1 MSKNYKEGAE
11 KVARVGYAMQGA
23 GDLILS
29 LGSISTGYMGAM
41 SFLKEHVQGLLLLA
55 LCSLAAAVV
64 YLIFDAG
71 KKDLAPFVISLIF
84 GKKDRIT
91 ASEKMPWFFHLFA
104 FIALALMV
112 GGSLFANLVITPEVA
127 TKVTGDGT
135 EQASVYSAAIQS
147 TNKTYEGDRAIYDQ
161 SVTEAQKAVSVIEA
175 DAQKAVSVSVSSE
188 LTRLARG
195 GNQWAKNEIHK
206 AETAARNRYAGQL
219 RRANKVLEQAKADR
233 AAFISSQGTKVT
245 TTIGALTGQLQ
256 TGNALLLSKYDRYTG
271 LLNWLM
277 VCAAIMFL
285 LGTSLYVVYED
296 RTGSTVSEDVS
307 MSKLASKVWGKVY
320 GGSIRAIDSAIDR
333 KKNGNNMQF
342 AMSGA
347 STPGPTP
354 APSRPTPESVAAAS
368 ASFMSAKQVTENLRQ
383 KSEEAGHCVGGQCD
397 LPDRK
402 TDRDRKTETETEKR
416 TETETE
422 PDRTQKTTEQTDGV
436 GVESYPD
443 HNDVE
448 GMKAFIKRIRSAYT
462 YAKQSGSTKR
472 DEEIKEGLKFL
483 GHNGYDVTP
492 RPDGRLT
499 ITKYKGTVEKENGE
513 DLHTHGIW
521 EVENE

>member
-29 LGSISTGYMGAM
+29 LGSIATGYMGAM
-41 SFLKEHVQGLLLLA
+41 SYLKEHVQGLLLLA
-55 LCSLAAAVV
+55 LCSLAAVFV

-147 TNKTYEGDRAIYDQ
+147 TNKTYEGDRGIYDQ

-233 AAFISSQGTKVT
+233 AAFISSHGTKVT

-347 STPGPTP
+347 SAPGPTP
-354 APSRPTPESVAAAS
+354 APSRPTPESVAADS
-368 ASFMSAKQVTENLRQ
+368 ASFLSARQVTENLRRR
-383 KSEEAGHCVGGQCD
+383 SEESGHCVGGQCNI
-397 LPDRK
+397 PDRNTERQNTERQK
-402 TDRDRKTETETEKR
+402 DRKTETQ
-416 TETETE
+416 
-422 PDRTQKTTEQTDGV
+422 DRTDRNTEQTEYTGGV
-436 GVESYPD
+436 GVVVTYPD
-443 HNDVE
+443 ASNQDDVR
-448 GMKAFIKRIRSAYT
+448 AFIKRFRAWADYNPEDKRVPKAVDWLKSNWYQVEEKSAGKY
-462 YAKQSGSTKR
+462 R
-472 DEEIKEGLKFL
+472 
-483 GHNGYDVTP
+483 V
-492 RPDGRLT
+492 
-499 ITKYKGTVEKENGE
+499 TKYKATNNGDGAIVHE
-513 DLHTHGIW
+513 WDVLSSDA
-521 EVENE
+521 E

>member
-1 MSKNYKEGAE
+1 MSKNYQEGAE

-29 LGSISTGYMGAM
+29 LGSIATGYMGAM
-41 SFLKEHVQGLLLLA
+41 SYLKEHVQGLLLLG
-55 LCSLAAAVV
+55 LCSLAAVFV

-127 TKVTGDGT
+127 TKVTGDGA
-135 EQASVYSAAIQS
+135 EQTSAYSAAIQS

-175 DAQKAVSVSVSSE
+175 EAQKAVSVSVSSE

-206 AETAARNRYAGQL
+206 AENAARNRYAGQL
-219 RRANKVLEQAKADR
+219 RRANKALEQAKAER
-233 AAFISSQGTKVT
+233 AAFIASQGTKVT
-245 TTIGALTGQLQ
+245 ATVGALTGQLQ
-256 TGNALLLSKYDRYTG
+256 TGNDLLLSKYDRYTG

-354 APSRPTPESVAAAS
+354 SRPTPQSVAAAS
-368 ASFMSAKQVTENLRQ
+368 ASFVSARQVTENLRQ
-383 KSEEAGHCVGGQCD
+383 KSEEAGHCVGGVCD
-397 LPDRK
+397 ITDRK

-416 TETETE
+416 TETDT
-422 PDRTQKTTEQTDGV
+422 DRTQKTTEQTDGV
-436 GVESYPD
+436 GAGAYPD
-443 HNDVE
+443 PSDSEAMSTFV
-448 GMKAFIKRIRSAYT
+448 KRVRGWHT
-462 YAKQSGSTKR
+462 YAREKGHPTDTPK
-472 DEEIKEGLKFL
+472 IMGGIAFL
-483 GHNGYDVTP
+483 EANKYAVIP
-492 RPDGRLT
+492 RPDGG
-499 ITKYKGTVEKENGE
+499 ITVTRYKGQIEKENGE

-521 EVENE
+521 EVVNE

>member
-1 MSKNYKEGAE
+1 MKNYKEGAE

-29 LGSISTGYMGAM
+29 LGSIATGYMGAM
-41 SFLKEHVQGLLLLA
+41 SYLKEHVQGLLLLG
-55 LCSLAAAVV
+55 LCSIAAVFV

-71 KKDLAPFVISLIF
+71 KKDLAPFAVSLIF

-127 TKVTGDGT
+127 TKVTGDGSEHT
-135 EQASVYSAAIQS
+135 NAYSAAIQS

-161 SVTEAQKAVSVIEA
+161 AVADAQKAVSVIEA

-188 LTRLARG
+188 LTRLAKG

-206 AETAARNRYAGQL
+206 AENAARNRYAGQL
-219 RRANKVLEQAKADR
+219 RRANKSLEQAKADR
-233 AAFISSQGTKVT
+233 AAFISGQGTKVT
-245 TTIGALTGQLQ
+245 ATIGTLTGQLQ
-256 TGNALLLSKYDRYTG
+256 TGNDLLLSKYDRYTG

-333 KKNGNNMQF
+333 KKNSNNLQF
-342 AMSGA
+342 AMTGA
-347 STPGPTP
+347 SQPPT
-354 APSRPTPESVAAAS
+354 PSRPTPESVAAAS
-368 ASFMSAKQVTENLRQ
+368 ASFLSAKQVTENLRQ
-383 KSEEAGHCVGGQCD
+383 KSNEAGHCVGGACD

-402 TDRDRKTETETEKR
+402 TDRDRQTETETEKR
-416 TETETE
+416 TERQTDT
-422 PDRTQKTTEQTDGV
+422 DRTHKTDTDRDGV
-436 GVESYPD
+436 GAGQYPD
-443 HNDVE
+443 PNDSEAMVN
-448 GMKAFIKRIRSAYT
+448 FIKRVRGWHT
-462 YAKQSGSTKR
+462 YAREKNLPTDTPKIMQ
-472 DEEIKEGLKFL
+472 GLDFL
-483 GHNGYDVTP
+483 KANKCAVIP
-492 RPDGRLT
+492 RPDGGIT
-499 ITKYKGTVEKENGE
+499 ITRYKGQVEQENGE